1 MIVYIGFTC
10 SRFIKSWSSH
20 SGKFFEIRFYKNSQ
34 NFPKD
39 YCTSIFEIFVHRLLI
54 ISYDFLYTAQKNK
67 FSIKDLFSKCDQIR
81 SFLRIWSHLLK
92 KSLMGNRSVV
102 CLAILYLES
111 REIFQSLEFQFRIGK
126 KTMSRIAIDVCR
138 VIFEIL
144 EPSYISTSRN
154 TTKWFE
160 ITEKFY
166 QRWDFPKS
174 IGAINGKHCN
184 GTVF

>member
-1 MIVYIGFTC
+1 MT
-10 SRFIKSWSSH
+10 SH
-20 SGKFFEIRFYKNSQ
+20 
-34 NFPKD
+34 
-39 YCTSIFEIFVHRLLI
+39 CT
-54 ISYDFLYTAQKNK
+54 KK
-67 FSIKDLFSKCDQIR
+67 FSINGFFSKCGHIR

>member
-1 MIVYIGFTC
+1 MT
-10 SRFIKSWSSH
+10 WH
-20 SGKFFEIRFYKNSQ
+20 
-34 NFPKD
+34 
-39 YCTSIFEIFVHRLLI
+39 CT
-54 ISYDFLYTAQKNK
+54 KK
-67 FSIKDLFSKCDQIR
+67 FSINGFFSKCGQIR

-111 REIFQSLEFQFRIGK
+111 REIFQSLKFQFRIGK

>member
-1 MIVYIGFTC
+1 
-10 SRFIKSWSSH
+10 
-20 SGKFFEIRFYKNSQ
+20 
-34 NFPKD
+34 
-39 YCTSIFEIFVHRLLI
+39 
-54 ISYDFLYTAQKNK
+54 
-67 FSIKDLFSKCDQIR
+67 
-81 SFLRIWSHLLK
+81 
-92 KSLMGNRSVV
+92 
-102 CLAILYLES
+102 
-111 REIFQSLEFQFRIGK
+111 
-126 KTMSRIAIDVCR
+126 MSRIAIDVCR